1 MIKTKSSHLTIDK
14 RLKPSTGQY
23 CIYKKMS
30 CPQGLDV
37 GYVYWDDDNSET
49 NANSQ
54 GGVLPGGKY
63 NKNTKMYFCCKTNGS
78 KASAILLPSKSPFY
92 LLAYKSAKCQMVIWT
107 VANLEWIYFDTAHR
121 NNKDKGNQA
130 YPHEAGKQHPTIY
143 YCYYRGKKTHL
154 LQLLHVFSI
163 YSLIDI
169 K

>member
-14 RLKPSTGQY
+14 RLIPSTGQY

-30 CPQGLDV
+30 CPQGLEE
-37 GYVYWDDDNSET
+37 GYVYWDDDDSVT
-49 NANSQ
+49 NANSK

-63 NKNTKMYFCCKTNGS
+63 NKNTKIYFCCKTNGS
-78 KASAILLPSKSPFY
+78 KTSAILLPSKSPFY

-107 VANLEWIYFDTAHR
+107 VGNLEWIYFDTAHR
-121 NNKDKGNQA
+121 NNKDKGKQA

-154 LQLLHVFSI
+154 LQLLHVFFHRFI
-163 YSLIDI
+163 N
-169 K
+169 